1 VFVLCYGTT
10 VLASLGLGSWGLGGL
25 LLGFA
30 IGQVGLMFC
39 VLALVMRQFP
49 ATQLLAFDFLKPQRL
64 YPRLM
69 LTGFFFTLGLWVDK
83 FIFWADP
90 LAGVAVIG
98 ALRASPLY
106 DVPVFLSYLSLL
118 PGMAVFLLHLET
130 DVALQCANLH
140 RTITRGGTLA
150 QIHLARDRLVQAVQ
164 RGLLAVLKV
173 QSITTLVALAAS
185 ATLLRS
191 LGLSQSYLPLLQVHL
206 TAVAVELVLLSVMN
220 VLFYLDQR
228 QAVLRISLFFAL
240 SNGLFSWTSLQLHPM
255 FLGYGLGLSVLLTS
269 IVALATL
276 WRKLQRLEYE
286 TFMLR
291 PVHY

>member
-1 VFVLCYGTT
+1 LLF
-10 VLASLGLGSWGLGGL
+10 GL
-25 LLGFA
+25 
-30 IGQVGLMFC
+30 
-39 VLALVMRQFP
+39 LALVMRQFP
-49 ATQLLAFDFLKPQRL
+49 ATRLLAFDFLQRQRM

-69 LTGFFFTLGLWVDK
+69 WTGAFFTLGLWVDK
-83 FIFWADP
+83 FMFWADP

-106 DVPVFLSYLSLL
+106 DVPIFLSYLSLI
-118 PGMAVFLLHLET
+118 PGMAVFLVHLET
-130 DVALQCANLH
+130 DVALQCANFH
-140 RTITRGGTLA
+140 RTIVRGGTLA
-150 QIHLARDRLVQAVQ
+150 QVHLARDRLVAAVQ

-173 QSITTLVALAAS
+173 QAITTLVALAAS

-206 TAVAVELVLLSVMN
+206 LAVAVELVLLSVMN

-228 QAVLRISLFFAL
+228 QAVLRISVFFAL
-240 SNGLFSWTSLQLHPM
+240 SNAALSWVSLQLHPM
-255 FLGYGLGLSVLLTS
+255 FFGYGLGLSVLLTS
-269 IVALATL
+269 GLAWATL
-276 WRKLQRLEYE
+276 RRKLHQLEYE